1 MERGTRPPSLA
12 DELLDEVLPAEL
24 DWERLVRTYPKTSLI
39 VAALGGLLLA
49 RSRGPALLG
58 AIGSLAAARVTSQ
71 FGELLGEDGA

>member
-12 DELLDEVLPAEL
+12 DELLDEVMPEEL
-24 DWERLVRTYPKTSLI
+24 DWERLVRSYPKTSLA
-39 VAALGGLLLA
+39 VAALGGFLLA

-58 AIGSLAAARVTSQ
+58 AIGSLAASRVTAQ

>member
-12 DELLDEVLPAEL
+12 DELLDEVMPEEL
-24 DWERLVRTYPKTSLI
+24 DWERLVRSYPKTSLA
-39 VAALGGLLLA
+39 VAARGGFLLA

-58 AIGSLAAARVTSQ
+58 AIGSLAASRVTAQ